1 MNNTALDGILV
12 IDFSHFIAG
21 PLSTMILAD
30 LGAKVV
36 KIENPSG
43 DGMRSFRPHIA
54 GESAAFLAM
63 NRNKRGITLDLN
75 CAEGRDTARALIEH
89 ADVVV
94 ENFSTGVM
102 ERFGLDY
109 PTVSR
114 NNPRLV
120 YCSVS
125 AYGRTGHLAE
135 RTGFDPVVQAESGFM
150 SMNGDPDGPGFRAG
164 PSIMDV
170 SAGMMGANAIMGA
183 LLARDRIGRGQKVDV
198 ALFDTAITMLGFHGM
213 NFLVSGVNPTRFGNM
228 SVDSAPTGV
237 FAAAD
242 GDFYLA
248 CASDKSFQQLAIDV
262 LDRSDLAMN
271 ALYAR
276 SADRVKHRFELA
288 ALLNQL
294 FAGDSRGAWLAKMRK
309 AGVPAG
315 SINTIEEALT
325 GPEVRERGLLSSIPH
340 PTAGQV
346 PNIGPSFRLE
356 ATPVIEPVAAPVLG
370 QHTSEV
376 LGELLGLEEGA
387 IQALSAK
394 GAFGQKK

>member
-75 CAEGRDTARALIEH
+75 FAEGRDTARALIEH

-248 CASDKSFQQLAIDV
+248 CASDKSFQQLAVDV
-262 LDRSDLAMN
+262 LERSDLAMN

-276 SADRVKHRFELA
+276 SADRVKHRFELV

-294 FAGDSRGAWLAKMRK
+294 FAGDSRSAWLAKMRK

-315 SINTIEEALT
+315 PINTIEEALT

-394 GAFGQKK
+394 GAFGQKE